1 MGMDFAHA
9 FRHLFKKS
17 GMTQAELCRRGGFSR
32 AYVSMLLS
40 GKVDMPKFDRACE
53 IADALGV
60 TDGVAGSN
68 PASPT
73 RRNSRSGGKPDLLFC
88 FTFSVENHKQP

>member
-60 TDGVAGSN
+60 TLEDFRTLMYGER
-68 PASPT
+68 T
-73 RRNSRSGGKPDLLFC
+73 NSD
-88 FTFSVENHKQP
+88 

>member
-9 FRHLFKKS
+9 VRHLFKES
-17 GMTQAELCRRGGFSR
+17 GMSQAELCRRGNFSR

-40 GKVDMPKFDRACE
+40 GKVDNPKWDRACQ

-60 TDGVAGSN
+60 TLQDIRELMDGK
-68 PASPT
+68 T
-73 RRNSRSGGKPDLLFC
+73 EGG
-88 FTFSVENHKQP
+88 Q

>member
-9 FRHLFKKS
+9 IRHLFMES
-17 GMTQAELCRRGGFSR
+17 GMSQADLCRRGGFSR

-40 GKVDMPKFDRACE
+40 GNVGMPKFDRACQ

-60 TDGVAGSN
+60 TLQDIRNLMDGEYTTEDG
-68 PASPT
+68 
-73 RRNSRSGGKPDLLFC
+73 
-88 FTFSVENHKQP
+88 Q

>member
-1 MGMDFAHA
+1 MAMDYAHA
-9 FRHLFKKS
+9 IRHFFNES

-40 GKVDMPKFDRACE
+40 GKVVNPKWDRACQ

-60 TDGVAGSN
+60 TLQDFRDVMEDKTKDG
-68 PASPT
+68 
-73 RRNSRSGGKPDLLFC
+73 
-88 FTFSVENHKQP
+88 Q